1 MTAAPSDRT
10 DAQRR
15 RLGRAQALITIAAVS
30 SALAFTALHHGSYS
44 LTDRQQLAVLVWA
57 VIGTAA
63 IVGLVP
69 RVRPARALWLP
80 YAALATTAVWIAIG
94 LKWTES
100 DEKTFNEA
108 VRVVGYLGVLTLVWL
123 TVSRENWRR
132 IAPALPAAAATV
144 CALAVASRFWPS
156 LFPADAVAKNLGAKR
171 LNYPFGYWNAMGC
184 WAAMSVTLCLAWAAH
199 ARGAL
204 TRMVALAAV
213 PVCVLALYFTISRAA
228 LGGVIVGPAV
238 AIALG
243 RNRWLTLLLTV
254 AAGALSAAV
263 VMVARR
269 HEALVQGLSTD
280 GAGSAISALAGA
292 CAACAALAWIAHRL
306 NAGERLR
313 MNYRTGRRAA
323 LAGAVV
329 ALVLAVIVVP
339 PAARHAWD
347 EFQQTT
353 FVPTP
358 TQTNP
363 DARLT
368 NLSGNRVNVWQS
380 AWRAAKQHPVKGIGA
395 GTFEFWW
402 NRDGENGEF
411 LKDAHSIYLEAW
423 AETGVVGFALM
434 LMFLGGLAWTAWCG
448 RRTLMP
454 TADIGVH
461 AGLCGVFAVF
471 LLQAGVDW
479 IWESTAVT
487 VLALVAVAVA
497 AGAASGGWGN
507 GGMDDV
513 GEARTPIGAER
524 IGETYRAATETAPA
538 SASVAVLLMAVLA
551 VVVQLPGLASESH
564 LNASRE
570 AARAGSY
577 EKATDEATAAIEA
590 TPWAAG
596 GYGQRGLVMEERGRL
611 DAAIRAYDSAFKAEP
626 MNWRWPLLGAR
637 VSATA
642 GEVDASGRL
651 MRKAFELHPTSK
663 LFRR

>member
-1 MTAAPSDRT
+1 MTAATPDRT
-10 DAQRR
+10 DVQPR
-15 RLGRAQALITIAAVS
+15 RLGRAPALATIATVTA
-30 SALAFTALHHGSYS
+30 ALAFTALHHGSYS

-80 YAALATTAVWIAIG
+80 YVALAAMAVWIAIG

-108 VRVVGYLGVLTLVWL
+108 VRVVGYLGVLTLIWL

-132 IAPALPAAAATV
+132 IAPALPAAAVTV
-144 CALAVASRFWPS
+144 CTLAVASRFWPS
-156 LFPADAVAKNLGAKR
+156 LFPADQVAKHLGAKR

-184 WAAMSVTLCLAWAAH
+184 WAAMSVTMCVAWAAH

-204 TRMVALAAV
+204 TRMLALAAV
-213 PVCVLALYFTISRAA
+213 PICVLALYFTISRAA

-238 AIALG
+238 VIALG
-243 RNRWLTLLLTV
+243 RHRWLTALLAA
-254 AAGALSAAV
+254 AAGTLSAAV

-269 HEALVQGLSTD
+269 HETLVQGVSTD
-280 GAGSAISALAGA
+280 GAGSVIAALAVA
-292 CAACAALAWIAHRL
+292 CAACAALAWAAHRL
-306 NAGERLR
+306 GAGERLR
-313 MNYRTGRRAA
+313 MNPRTARRAA
-323 LAGAVV
+323 LAGAAV
-329 ALVLAVIVVP
+329 ALVLAVIVAP
-339 PAARHAWD
+339 PAARDAWD

-358 TQTNP
+358 TQTNA

-368 NLSGNRVNVWQS
+368 NLSGNRVNVWES
-380 AWRAAKQHPVKGIGA
+380 AWRAAKQHPVKGTGA

-402 NRDGENGEF
+402 NRDGDNGEF

-434 LMFLGGLAWTAWCG
+434 MLFLGGLAWAAWRG
-448 RRTLMP
+448 RRTLAP
-454 TADIGVH
+454 TTDVGVH

-487 VLALVAVAVA
+487 VLGLVAVGLA
-497 AGAASGGWGN
+497 AGAASGGWGS
-507 GGMDDV
+507 GGVDDV
-513 GEARTPIGAER
+513 GETRTFASAER
-524 IGETYRAATETAPA
+524 VGEPSRVTAPAPA
-538 SASVAVLLMAVLA
+538 SASVAVLLLAVLA

-564 LNASRE
+564 LSASRE
-570 AARAGSY
+570 AARAGDY

-590 TPWAAG
+590 MPWAAG

-611 DAAIRAYDSAFKAEP
+611 DSAIRDYNSAFEAEP

-642 GEVDASGRL
+642 GDVDASGRL
-651 MRKAFELHPTSK
+651 MRRAFELHPTSG